1 MMISIVIPTLNSA
14 ADLPR
19 TLAPLVLGVGEGLV
33 KQVIIADGGSTDETL
48 AIADAAG
55 CNIVNAEPGR
65 AKQIRAGVN
74 ASRAN
79 WLLLLYPETELA
91 PSWVGEAQRFMSAP
105 QARKR
110 AAAFR
115 LTLEDDSPKAKRA
128 EFWGRLRAQLM
139 KEPSGAQGLLISRL
153 LYDALGGYPDMAQ
166 SGDIEIA
173 RRIGRKR
180 LFLLRS
186 EAVTRSL

>member
-1 MMISIVIPTLNSA
+1 MMISVVIPTLNSA
-14 ADLPR
+14 AHLPR
-19 TLAPLVLGVGEGLV
+19 TLAPLVHGVGEGLI
-33 KQVIIADGGSTDETL
+33 KQVIIADGGSSDETL

-55 CNIVNAEPGR
+55 CDVVSTDAGR

-79 WLLLLYPETELA
+79 WLLLLYPNTELA
-91 PSWVGEAQRFMSAP
+91 QGWVAEAQRFMSAP

-128 EFWGRLRAQLM
+128 EFWARLRAQLM
-139 KEPSGAQGLLISRL
+139 KQPSGAQGLLISRL

-166 SGDIEIA
+166 SEDIELA

>member
-1 MMISIVIPTLNSA
+1 MELWDNPIGTDGFEFVEYTGPDPAALHRLFESMGFRAVGKHRSKAVTLYRQGDTNF
-14 ADLPR
+14 
-19 TLAPLVLGVGEGLV
+19 
-33 KQVIIADGGSTDETL
+33 
-48 AIADAAG
+48 
-55 CNIVNAEPGR
+55 IVNAEPGR

-115 LTLEDDSPKAKRA
+115 LTLEDDSPNAKRA